1 MLIIPK
7 PPSGR
12 YNTPGELL
20 REKLEERN
28 LTQAEF
34 AKCLGI
40 SQPNLND
47 ILKGRRRVSAAFAI
61 KLEKE
66 LDLAA
71 ELWIELQGLFD
82 LDLEREKMR

>member
-7 PPSGR
+7 PLTSR

-20 REKLEERN
+20 RKKLEERN

-47 ILKGRRRVSAAFAI
+47 ILKGKRRVNAALAI

-71 ELWIELQGLFD
+71 EFWIEMQGLFD
-82 LDLEREKMR
+82 LDVERGKMR